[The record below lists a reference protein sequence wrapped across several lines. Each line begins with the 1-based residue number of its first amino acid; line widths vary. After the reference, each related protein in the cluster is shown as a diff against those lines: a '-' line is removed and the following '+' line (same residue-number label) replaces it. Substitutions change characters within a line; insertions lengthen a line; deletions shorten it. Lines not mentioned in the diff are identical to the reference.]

1 MGSWPST
8 CWSGPRSTA
17 EAAVAAVRRRSPP
30 CGRCTRRRLATGSRL
45 LVVLDVLEDAYH
57 EVNMGT
63 GGVVAD
69 ESAADGG
76 TPLTVDW
83 HSDSAI
89 RLPLRAEP

>member
-1 MGSWPST
+1 M
-8 CWSGPRSTA
+8 
-17 EAAVAAVRRRSPP
+17 
-30 CGRCTRRRLATGSRL
+30 
-45 LVVLDVLEDAYH
+45 LEGAYH